1 MLLNKFVDLF
11 GWVISGC
18 LGSVEQS
25 RGSVRMRYFGFFGFR
40 WTDSSIYSDA
50 LFRVV
55 SVELN
60 KFVDLFA
67 WVILGCL
74 GSVEQIRGSIWMRYF
89 GLFGLC

>member
-1 MLLNKFVDLF
+1 MLNKFVDLF
-11 GWVISGC
+11 GWVILGC

-25 RGSVRMRYFGFFGFR
+25 RGSIRMRYFGIFGFR
-40 WTDSSIYSDA
+40 WTDSWIYSGA

-55 SVELN
+55 SVELK

-67 WVILGCL
+67 RVILGCL
-74 GSVEQIRGSIWMRYF
+74 CSVEHIRGSIRMRYF